1 MQGRNARRL
10 EALSRRPSRSP
21 GFDDLETY
29 KGRMGVSRDKVKN
42 HKGDWQKIL
51 TALE

>member
-21 GFDDLETY
+21 GFELHT
-29 KGRMGVSRDKVKN
+29 
-42 HKGDWQKIL
+42 IL
-51 TALE
+51 KPIKDAWV